1 MTAIGIA
8 GHTTSWSVAS
18 AIGTSSR
25 IFFGHFVM
33 FAGIALAAYAPGT
46 VSYIL
51 RPDSRRMVLIG
62 LVTGQIMMI
71 MLVYG
76 TVQALRGE
84 KVSVS
89 ACPSTGLR
97 RFGVAL
103 VASILAGIGTG
114 LAFLLLVLP
123 GFVVITMWSLVVPVV
138 TIEQQGI
145 LASLP
150 RSAFLT
156 RGRRWRIFGALVA
169 CILLAAVILMVAAVI
184 AVLLERTT
192 NLYST
197 DSAII
202 TEARIVFSIIHA
214 YFTCLLATLYYFLRR
229 EKEGIDVDHVAK
241 AFD

>member
-1 MTAIGIA
+1 L
-8 GHTTSWSVAS
+8 W
-18 AIGTSSR
+18 
-25 IFFGHFVM
+25 
-33 FAGIALAAYAPGT
+33 
-46 VSYIL
+46 
-51 RPDSRRMVLIG
+51 PDSRRMVLIG

-89 ACPSTGLR
+89 ACLSKGLR

-169 CILLAAVILMVAAVI
+169 CILLERDGIRSAVVGMSEEIGALVRRDVGQDLSDGVI
-184 AVLLERTT
+184 DGVRCSSGGLSEPVLELGEEH
-192 NLYST
+192 L
-197 DSAII
+197 DG
-202 TEARIVFSIIHA
+202 V
-214 YFTCLLATLYYFLRR
+214 
-229 EKEGIDVDHVAK
+229 
-241 AFD
+241 